1 MYYYF
6 CRYYNITKEDL
17 LCSCFVVVIVIVV
30 VIIIIIIIIINV
42 DLHSV
47 VGIVIRYGLDGLVIE
62 SQRGREFPQPSRPAL
77 RPTQPPTRV
86 PVLFAGGKAVGAWR

>member
-17 LCSCFVVVIVIVV
+17 LCTSFFFFVVVVV
-30 VIIIIIIIIINV
+30 VVIIIIINV

-47 VGIVIRYGLDGLVIE
+47 VGIVIRYGLDNLVIE
-62 SQRGREFPQPSRPAL
+62 SQWGARISATVQTGHAAHPASYTSTGSLCRG
-77 RPTQPPTRV
+77 
-86 PVLFAGGKAVGAWR
+86 